1 MAEKYRVVVEVLT
14 LKTLDVEVTAS
25 NPETATKTVKLALE
39 DYGTSPE
46 SLLTIQTDEADHGF
60 RFHADLVSE
69 EVNVKAT
76 MLAPSEDDLQI
87 EPWFLKEMGL
97 A

>member
-1 MAEKYRVVVEVLT
+1 MPEKYRVVVEVLT

-25 NPETATKTVKLALE
+25 NPESATKTVKLALE
-39 DYGTSPE
+39 DYGTSAE
-46 SLLTIQTDEADHGF
+46 ALLTIQTDEADHGF

-69 EVNVKAT
+69 EMNVKAAT
-76 MLAPSEDDLQI
+76 RAPSEDELRI